1 MQPRKSKSP
10 FFLVRNV
17 RNFTD
22 TIDLRDHIA
31 NQRLA
36 RIVTSDQIG
45 YIEPFV
51 LRSWTLFGHNRLIIT
66 GTSESGTTSSIQFFR
81 FDPRDKSVSII
92 SNVDSPLRFGST
104 FVCVRCNVKFQSDR
118 RVNSDEKPLKA
129 LGAIDPYHQYVYH
142 RKPDP
147 IWLTRYGPY
156 VNADRDSNS
165 IGYSSWCG
173 NLVDWFRA
181 DPATRMRYGQEC
193 GLYGTDGSYYD

>member
-51 LRSWTLFGHNRLIIT
+51 LWEWTLRGLNRLIIT
-66 GTSESGTTSSIQFFR
+66 KVVESETLSPGQFYT
-81 FDPRDKSVSII
+81 FDPRYRSTSAITD
-92 SNVDSPLRFGST
+92 VDIPLRFGST
-104 FVCVRCNVKFQSDR
+104 FVCIGCNVRLQSDR
-118 RVNSDEKPLKA
+118 RVNCDEKPLKA
-129 LGAIDPYHQYVYH
+129 LEAIDPYHQYTYH
-142 RKPDP
+142 RKPNP
-147 IWLTRYGPY
+147 MSLTRYGPY
-156 VNADRDSNS
+156 VNTDRDSIS
-165 IGYSSWCG
+165 IGHSSWDG

-181 DPATRMRYGQEC
+181 DPATRIRYGQEC
-193 GLYGTDGSYYD
+193 GLYGIDE